1 MKNLIAGCV
10 ALLLTFGATAQVP
23 DPSQI
28 CTDNIESTWDAT
40 TLPVPQNARTGAPF
54 SWCDSIYAPQGKFKY
69 ISGDFPEP
77 IPNSWTDDDV
87 YGLVGNGTWYGAA
100 NGSYMEAALLET
112 RITAVEGTMQYYDD
126 PVLTIQTGNWRFDR
140 IYIGGNTTLH
150 VKSGA
155 RVEITT
161 ALHLNNNGKLIID
174 EGADVVLKHTANGQ
188 AVIQSDF
195 GVIEGRITKQ
205 VYLSFEDY
213 DNTDQTDGD
222 VQRFVVATGLYDIDV
237 DAMIRQIQDTL
248 TELTVKP
255 TVQVGWWVE
264 RPDIPQYGYIANHSY
279 HNNVSSSAAPANISQ
294 SAFVRDYSNLI
305 VTGPDNYYN
314 PAIVYNQYDVNH
326 GVAVTPVYDSG
337 NNTLADLLANT
348 QLNSIQGQQTSA
360 TAEEL
365 GLISRMPESWKYP
378 MVVNMQNAND
388 TKTSMVL
395 EVTGRWKHEA
405 TYTMSNDAYN
415 EAEYPT
421 NISPFFQL
429 AAEINTTVDAMYIG
443 DLYSYNAATSVDAY
457 RNIDFTGLNFIHNA
471 DGTQIDMQKLN
482 DKLKES
488 APHAARTYYDI
499 KPLVTFMPER
509 VFATDATSTRS
520 YNTLAGKSHPQTVAA
535 YLDFYDHDNNEWKT
549 VDIYNIQ
556 GIEHPKRIGDTLETN
571 DVIGWNYTNHYF
583 NPEYDGNSFVMYPDL
598 IQPDYDYSNMGGPL
612 NTVTQDTVVWADT
625 PIKRAYDI
633 ESDIYDLN
641 KLQLTDYKGG
651 TNVDNFPCDG
661 SFNCDNT
668 RADIDEMDEF
678 TLLRLAART
687 STNDTITIS
696 YLPFA
701 YGTEYNA
708 NTIDAFEYSIAP
720 NPAMYLLRQDN
731 GRVGSLREGAHSRG
745 VTNAVDTLTLVVD
758 FDAFQFELDGLTISE
773 YFIDSPIGQH
783 PDANFGAWWH
793 VLARNGTSGSWQ
805 QMDQPTFKIP
815 VTNSSVTV
823 DRANDNTGTE
833 TLNGDVITLITSPL
847 YGDFNHDFQV
857 TTSDLLIIIGQFGN
871 SVTDNNLYID
881 FDNNGTIGAS
891 DLQAFLSYYGQS
903 FPNNMYGAEGFLT
916 PLQERIVYLAD
927 KKDNNHISYDWREY
941 PGFTPQQQAYLSTC
955 LIRGH
960 YAITD
965 EFGTIIHSGS
975 IIDAADN
982 NILLPS
988 AAPTTAQLLNSNT
1001 GNDAAAS
1008 IGYQIHILSDYYF
1021 DLPGLASPVRYLCL
1035 GSTEPNAP
1043 FSTHPVFAGY

>member
-1 MKNLIAGCV
+1 MKNLSLGCI

-23 DPSQI
+23 DPDQI

-40 TLPVPQNARTGAPF
+40 TLPVPQDARTGLPF
-54 SWCDSIYAPQGKFKY
+54 NWCDSIYAPQGKFKY

-100 NGSYMEAALLET
+100 NGNYMEAALLET
-112 RITAVEGTMQYYDD
+112 RITAIEGTMQYYDN

-174 EGADVVLKHTANGQ
+174 EGADVVLKHTTNGQ

-205 VYLSFEDY
+205 LYLSFDDY

-264 RPDIPQYGYIANHSY
+264 QEEIPQYSYVASHSY
-279 HNNVSSSAAPANISQ
+279 HNNVSSSASPANINQGS
-294 SAFVRDYSNLI
+294 FVRDYSNLI
-305 VTGPDNYYN
+305 VLGPDNYYN

-326 GVAVTPVYDSG
+326 GAAITPVYGTGS
-337 NNTLADLLANT
+337 NTLTDLLANT

-378 MVVNMQNAND
+378 MVINMQNAND
-388 TKTSMVL
+388 AKTSMVL

-405 TYTMSNDAYN
+405 TYTMSNDAYD
-415 EAEYPT
+415 ETEYT
-421 NISPFFQL
+421 TDISTFFQL
-429 AAEINTTVDAMYIG
+429 AAEINTTVETMYLG
-443 DLYSYNAATSVDAY
+443 DLYSYNAATAVDAY
-457 RNIDFTGLNFIHNA
+457 RNLDFTGLNFIHNG

-482 DKLKES
+482 DKLKEA

-499 KPLVTFMPER
+499 KPLITFMPER
-509 VFATDATSTRS
+509 IFATDAASTRS
-520 YNTLAGKSHPQTVAA
+520 YNTLAGRSHLQTVAA
-535 YLDFYDHDNNEWKT
+535 YLDFYDHDDNEWKT
-549 VDIYNIQ
+549 VDIYNIE

-583 NPEYDGNSFVMYPDL
+583 NPEYDGNSFVVYPDL
-598 IQPDYDYSNMGGPL
+598 IQPNYDYSNMGGPL
-612 NTVTQDTVVWADT
+612 NTVTEDTVVWADT

-641 KLQLTDYKGG
+641 KMQLTDYKGG
-651 TNVDNFPCDG
+651 TNVDNYPCSG
-661 SFNCDNT
+661 SFNCEKN
-668 RADIDEMDEF
+668 RGAIDAMDEF

-687 STNDTITIS
+687 STNEVIPIA

-701 YGTEYNA
+701 FGPQYDA
-708 NTIDAFEYSIAP
+708 NQIDPFEYSIAP
-720 NPAMYLLRQDN
+720 NPAMYLLRQEN
-731 GRVGSLREGAHSRG
+731 GRVGSLREGAHARG
-745 VTNAVDTLTLVVD
+745 TTNSVDTLYLVVD
-758 FDAFQFELDGLTISE
+758 FDAFQFELDGVTISE

-783 PDANFGAWWH
+783 PNAYYSAWWH
-793 VLARNGTSGSWQ
+793 VLARNGNSGSWQ
-805 QMDQPTFKIP
+805 QMDQPTFEIP
-815 VTNSSVTV
+815 VTNTSVTI
-823 DRANDNTGTE
+823 DRANGVAGTE
-833 TLNGDVITLITSPL
+833 TFNGDVITLITSPL

-857 TTSDLLIIIGQFGN
+857 TTTDLLTLMGMFGLA
-871 SVTDNNLYID
+871 VTDNTQYLD
-881 FDNNGTIGAS
+881 FDNNGIIGAQ
-891 DLQAFLSYYGQS
+891 DLIAVLNYFGDG
-903 FPNNMYGAEGFLT
+903 FPDNMYGGQGYQS
-916 PLQERIVYLAD
+916 PLQERIIYLSD

-941 PGFTPQQQAYLSTC
+941 PGFTPQQRAYLSTC
-955 LIRGH
+955 KVRGTF
-960 YAITD
+960 AITD
-965 EFGTIIHSGS
+965 EFETIIHSGP
-975 IIDAADN
+975 IVDDADN

-988 AAPTTAQLLNSNT
+988 NAPTTSQLLNSNT
-1001 GNDAAAS
+1001 GTSGTTS
-1008 IGYQIHILSDYYF
+1008 IGYQIHIFSDYYL
-1021 DLPGLASPVRYLCL
+1021 DIPGLTAPVRYLCL
-1035 GSTEPNAP
+1035 GSNDVGAP
-1043 FSTHPVFAGY
+1043 FATPPVFTGY